1 MSDDNIAPY
10 SLHPLLPQ
18 EAQDQAEIE
27 PVVTLHIGFLLMPEY
42 TLSTFSNAIGIL
54 RMANRLSGR
63 ELYRW
68 SIYSLDGDPVTSS
81 CGLEIQ
87 IYGALK
93 SATDVKILLVCGGYH
108 IRQYCTKLLT
118 DALRGFAKK
127 KIPLGGL
134 CTGSYALATAG
145 LLDGYRCT
153 IHWENLA
160 SMREEFPKLQ
170 LSSKL
175 FAIDRDRYTCSG
187 GISSIDLMLSLIASI
202 HGHQLVQQISEQF
215 SCDRVRTEKDAQRA
229 PLQYLIGA
237 SQPRLVD
244 AVTLM
249 ESNTEEPLTL
259 DEVANYVG
267 ISRRQLER
275 LFNRYLHCAP
285 SRYYLELRLS
295 RARLLLLQTSIPVID
310 VAISC
315 GFSTAPHFSR
325 CYSDLYGI
333 PPSNE
338 RRMRS

>member
-1 MSDDNIAPY
+1 MSDD
-10 SLHPLLPQ
+10 SPLDP
-18 EAQDQAEIE
+18 IE

-42 TLSTFSNAIGIL
+42 TMSTFANAVGIL

-68 SIYSLDGDPVTSS
+68 STYSLTGEAITSS
-81 CGLEIQ
+81 AGLDVQ
-87 IYGALK
+87 IEGALD
-93 SATDVKILLVCGGYH
+93 SATKVKILLVCGGYNIKQH
-108 IRQYCTKLLT
+108 STKLLI
-118 DALRGFAKK
+118 DRLRVFAKN
-127 KIPLGGL
+127 KIPLGAL
-134 CTGSYALATAG
+134 CTGTYALAKAG

-187 GISSIDLMLSLIASI
+187 GISSIDLMLNLIASI
-202 HGHQLVQQISEQF
+202 HGHHLVQQISEQF
-215 SCDRVRTEKDAQRA
+215 TCDRVRTEKDAQRA

-249 ESNTEEPLTL
+249 ESNVEEPLTL
-259 DEVANYVG
+259 DEVARYVG

-325 CYSDLYGI
+325 CYSELYGK

-338 RRMRS
+338 RRALG

>member
-1 MSDDNIAPY
+1 MSDDI
-10 SLHPLLPQ
+10 SV
-18 EAQDQAEIE
+18 DQVE
-27 PVVTLHIGFLLMPEY
+27 PVVTLNIGFLLMPEY
-42 TLSTFSNAIGIL
+42 TLSTFANAVGIL
-54 RMANRLSGR
+54 RMANHISGR

-68 SIYSLDGDPVTSS
+68 STYSFTGEPVISS
-81 CGLEIQ
+81 SGLEIRPD
-87 IYGALK
+87 GALD
-93 SATDVKILLVCGGYH
+93 SASELKILMVCGGYN
-108 IRQYCTKLLT
+108 IKQYCTKTLS
-118 DALRGFAKK
+118 DRLRGFAKS
-127 KIPLGGL
+127 KIPLGAL
-134 CTGSYALATAG
+134 CTGTYALAKAG

-170 LSSKL
+170 LSSNL

-187 GISSIDLMLSLIASI
+187 GISSIDLMLNLIASI

-215 SCDRVRTEKDAQRA
+215 TCDRVRTEKDAQRA

-249 ESNTEEPLTL
+249 ESNVEEPLTL

-325 CYSDLYGI
+325 CYSELYGK

-338 RRMRS
+338 RRALG

>member
-1 MSDDNIAPY
+1 MSDEITKDSLDPIAVI
-10 SLHPLLPQ
+10 H
-18 EAQDQAEIE
+18 
-27 PVVTLHIGFLLMPEY
+27 VGFLLMPEY
-42 TLSTFSNAIGIL
+42 TLSTFSNAVGML

-63 ELYRW
+63 DLYRW
-68 SIYSLDGDPVTSS
+68 SIYSVDGEPVVSS
-81 CGLEIQ
+81 AGLEIK
-87 IYGALK
+87 IDSALNQ
-93 SATDVKILLVCGGYH
+93 AEEVNMVLVCGGYN
-108 IRQYCTKLLT
+108 IKNYCTKLVLEY
-118 DALRGFAKK
+118 LRSFANIKTA
-127 KIPLGGL
+127 LGGL
-134 CTGSYALATAG
+134 CTGSYVLACAG

-170 LSSKL
+170 LSSSL

-187 GISSIDLMLSLIASI
+187 GISSIDLMLNLIASI

-215 SCDRVRTEKDAQRA
+215 ACDRVRTEKDAQRA
-229 PLQYLIGA
+229 PLHYLIGA

-249 ESNTEEPLTL
+249 ESNIEEPLTL

-275 LFNRYLHCAP
+275 LFNRYVHCSP

-315 GFSTAPHFSR
+315 GFSTAPHFSK
-325 CYSDLYGI
+325 CYSDLYGK

-338 RRMRS
+338 RRAVR